1 MSWNLTK
8 KFKDTH
14 LGPLKNPLG
23 SRSTS
28 QSTLKAETPEA
39 MDDKMSGTSGSS
51 NDIAASEAMVSAPTP
66 PSKPGILIVTLHEGK
81 GFSLPPQFQQMQSA
95 HVQNSLAGGSGFS
108 VAGSARM
115 PTGVAGSYASNRPQ
129 STGINAAPTIHGR
142 YSSRHLP
149 YALLDF
155 DKLQV
160 FVDAVSGSPENP
172 LWAGENTSYKFDVS
186 RVTELSVQLFLRNPN
201 ARPGAGR
208 SEDIFLGVV
217 RINPRFEEHRP
228 YVEDP
233 KASKKDKEKGMAAY
247 SQQER
252 QMGHSGEEWLEIA
265 YGTGSVKIGV
275 NFVENRHRTLKIED
289 FELLKVV
296 GKGSFGKVMQ
306 VMKRDTHRIYAL
318 KTIRKAHIISRSEV
332 AHTLAERSV
341 LAQIN
346 NPFIVPLKFSF
357 QSPEK
362 LYLILAFV
370 NGGELFHHLQ
380 REQRFDINRSRFYT
394 AELLCALECL
404 HGFNVVYR
412 DLKPENIL
420 LDYSGHIALCDFG
433 LCKLDMK
440 DEDRTNTFC
449 GTPEYLAPEL
459 LLGQGY
465 NKTVDWW
472 TLGVLLYEMLT
483 GLPPYYDENTNEMYR
498 KILSEPLHFPGP
510 EIVPPI
516 AKDLL
521 SQLLDR
527 NPERRLGAK
536 GPSEIKA
543 HSFFNSIDW
552 RKLLQRKYDPTFKPS
567 VVDALDTAN
576 FDSEFTQ
583 EKPTDSYVEG
593 PMLSQTM
600 QQQFAGWSY
609 NRPVAGLGDA
619 GGSVKDPSFGSVRSP
634 TFTMPGFAQT
644 TDLNAWTKL
653 QEHHVTLGREIILRE
668 AFKKDP
674 SRFEKFSRTFS
685 NSADKSDILFDFSK
699 NFIEESTV
707 SLLVELAKEAQLEK
721 LRDDM
726 FAGEK
731 INFTEQ
737 RAVYHVALR
746 NVTNQPMQV
755 DGKSVVED
763 VNEVLDHMKEFSNQV
778 RSGEWKGYT
787 GKKIN
792 TIVNIGIGGSDL
804 GPVMVTEA
812 LKPYGDRNLK
822 LHFVSNI
829 DGTHI
834 AEALRDSD
842 PETTLFL
849 VASKT
854 FTTAETTTNA
864 NTAKSWFLK
873 TAESKEHIA
882 KHFVALS
889 TNEEEVTKFGI
900 DKKNM
905 FGFASWV
912 GGRYSVWSAIG
923 LSVALYIGFDNF
935 HEFLAGAH
943 AMDQH
948 FKETPL
954 EQNIPVLGG
963 LLSVW
968 YSDFFGAQTH
978 LVSPFDQ
985 YMHRFPAY
993 LQQLSM
999 ESNGK
1004 AVTRSGDF
1012 VNITT
1017 GAILF
1022 GEPATNAQH
1031 SFYQLLHQGTK
1042 LIPTDFIL
1050 AAESHNPVENNKH
1063 QKMLASNFFAQAEA
1077 LMAGKT
1083 EAEVKAEGAPPEL
1096 VNHKT
1101 FLGNRPTTSILA
1113 QKITPGTLGAL
1124 IAYYEHVTFTEGAIW
1139 NINSFDQWGVELGKS
1154 LAKKIQAELD
1164 EGGESTEHDS
1174 STSGLI
1180 NAFKKKSGIGGTA

>member
-1 MSWNLTK
+1 
-8 KFKDTH
+8 
-14 LGPLKNPLG
+14 
-23 SRSTS
+23 
-28 QSTLKAETPEA
+28 
-39 MDDKMSGTSGSS
+39 
-51 NDIAASEAMVSAPTP
+51 
-66 PSKPGILIVTLHEGK
+66 
-81 GFSLPPQFQQMQSA
+81 
-95 HVQNSLAGGSGFS
+95 
-108 VAGSARM
+108 
-115 PTGVAGSYASNRPQ
+115 
-129 STGINAAPTIHGR
+129 
-142 YSSRHLP
+142 
-149 YALLDF
+149 
-155 DKLQV
+155 
-160 FVDAVSGSPENP
+160 
-172 LWAGENTSYKFDVS
+172 
-186 RVTELSVQLFLRNPN
+186 
-201 ARPGAGR
+201 
-208 SEDIFLGVV
+208 
-217 RINPRFEEHRP
+217 
-228 YVEDP
+228 
-233 KASKKDKEKGMAAY
+233 
-247 SQQER
+247 
-252 QMGHSGEEWLEIA
+252 
-265 YGTGSVKIGV
+265 
-275 NFVENRHRTLKIED
+275 
-289 FELLKVV
+289 
-296 GKGSFGKVMQ
+296 
-306 VMKRDTHRIYAL
+306 
-318 KTIRKAHIISRSEV
+318 
-332 AHTLAERSV
+332 
-341 LAQIN
+341 
-346 NPFIVPLKFSF
+346 
-357 QSPEK
+357 
-362 LYLILAFV
+362 
-370 NGGELFHHLQ
+370 
-380 REQRFDINRSRFYT
+380 
-394 AELLCALECL
+394 
-404 HGFNVVYR
+404 
-412 DLKPENIL
+412 
-420 LDYSGHIALCDFG
+420 
-433 LCKLDMK
+433 
-440 DEDRTNTFC
+440 
-449 GTPEYLAPEL
+449 
-459 LLGQGY
+459 
-465 NKTVDWW
+465 
-472 TLGVLLYEMLT
+472 
-483 GLPPYYDENTNEMYR
+483 
-498 KILSEPLHFPGP
+498 
-510 EIVPPI
+510 
-516 AKDLL
+516 
-521 SQLLDR
+521 
-527 NPERRLGAK
+527 
-536 GPSEIKA
+536 
-543 HSFFNSIDW
+543 
-552 RKLLQRKYDPTFKPS
+552 
-567 VVDALDTAN
+567 
-576 FDSEFTQ
+576 
-583 EKPTDSYVEG
+583 
-593 PMLSQTM
+593 
-600 QQQFAGWSY
+600 
-609 NRPVAGLGDA
+609 
-619 GGSVKDPSFGSVRSP
+619 
-634 TFTMPGFAQT
+634 MPGFAQT
-644 TDLNAWTKL
+644 TDLEAWMKL

-674 SRFEKFSRTFS
+674 SRFDKFSRTF
-685 NSADKSDILFDFSK
+685 NNTADKSEILFDFSK
-699 NFIEESTV
+699 NFIEESTID
-707 SLLVELAKEAQLEK
+707 LLVQLAKEAQLEQ

-726 FAGEK
+726 FAGRK
-731 INFTEQ
+731 INFTEN

-746 NVTNQPMQV
+746 NVTNEPMQV

-763 VNEVLDHMKEFSNQV
+763 VNEVLEHMRDFSNQV

-804 GPVMVTEA
+804 FVQPNGDVYLQIADKQLSGPVMVTEA
-812 LKPYGDRNLK
+812 LKPYGDRSLK

-864 NTAKSWFLK
+864 NTAKAWFLK
-873 TAESKEHIA
+873 TAESDEHIA

-889 TNEEEVTKFGI
+889 TNVEEVTKFGI

-923 LSVALYIGFDNF
+923 LSVALYIGYDNF
-935 HEFLAGAH
+935 HEFLAGAQ
-943 AMDQH
+943 AMDKH

-1017 GAILF
+1017 GAIIF

-1042 LIPTDFIL
+1042 LIPADFIL
-1050 AAESHNPVENNKH
+1050 AAESHNPIENNKH

-1083 EAEVKAEGAPPEL
+1083 EAEVKAEGAPQEL

-1164 EGGESTEHDS
+1164 TSEESTGHDS

-1180 NAFKKKSGIGGTA
+1180 NAFKKKANI